1 MENIVYKIENGYPII
16 DYPPALDET
25 FKAGTKEIV
34 DGVEVFTPQE
44 LQDAITGLV
53 IEQAKGEL
61 KQAKEV
67 AKANIKVT
75 TSNGNTFDG
84 NMEARVNMQN
94 AITASEILGQTTTNW
109 KLADNSAITVDV
121 TEIKEA
127 LALSIQE
134 CGRIV
139 MVTSIEE
146 L

>member
-1 MENIVYKIENGYPII
+1 MITFYKIENNQLQVGQGTVIPDGFIEYTVGQEPEELKE
-16 DYPPALDET
+16 ALALE
-25 FKAGTKEIV
+25 A
-34 DGVEVFTPQE
+34 
-44 LQDAITGLV
+44 

-67 AKANIKVT
+67 AKASIKVT
-75 TSNGNTFDG
+75 TSNGNVFDG
-84 NMEARVNMQN
+84 NRESRVNMQN
-94 AITASEILGQTTTNW
+94 VITASEILGQTTADW
-109 KLADNSAITVDV
+109 KLADNSVVTVDIA
-121 TEIKEA
+121 EIKEA

>member
-1 MENIVYKIENGYPII
+1 MKTFYKIENNQLQVGQGTFIPGGFIEYTVGQEPEELKE
-16 DYPPALDET
+16 AL
-25 FKAGTKEIV
+25 A
-34 DGVEVFTPQE
+34 QE
-44 LQDAITGLV
+44 A

-109 KLADNSAITVDV
+109 KLADNSVITVDV

-139 MVTSIEE
+139 MVTNIEE